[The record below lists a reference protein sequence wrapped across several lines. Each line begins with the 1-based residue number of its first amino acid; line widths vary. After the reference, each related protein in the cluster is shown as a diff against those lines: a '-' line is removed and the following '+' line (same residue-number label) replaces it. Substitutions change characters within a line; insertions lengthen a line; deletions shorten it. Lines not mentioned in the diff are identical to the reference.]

1 MDRLTIQART
11 VENVT
16 RTRARA
22 TVWTVRRI
30 RRPDTAAQE
39 TAEWLERLE
48 WDEHERIESENIRR

>member
-11 VENVT
+11 MENVT

-22 TVWTVRRI
+22 TVWAVRRI

-39 TAEWLERLE
+39 AAEWRERRE
-48 WDEHERIESENIRR
+48 WDEHVRIETENIHR